1 MLAERQGRR
10 ARAAGTP
17 LCRLTATGRAAL
29 ALGRKAG
36 AILRG
41 GGGRLAENSK
51 DLYLPMRMI
60 QIRRSKHRRLA
71 TRQEVL
77 LWKSC
82 SARPVF
88 LRKLT

>member
-1 MLAERQGRR
+1 MNLPKGLPLGFEEICVDFWDFERG
-10 ARAAGTP
+10 
-17 LCRLTATGRAAL
+17 
-29 ALGRKAG
+29 AG
-36 AILRG
+36 AILPG
-41 GGGRLAENSK
+41 GGARLK
-51 DLYLPMRMI
+51 QQMYLYLPDPD
-60 QIRRSKHRRLA
+60 QEIRRSKHRRLA

>member
-29 ALGRKAG
+29 ALGRKAD

-41 GGGRLAENSK
+41 GGARLK
-51 DLYLPMRMI
+51 QQMYLYLPDPD
-60 QIRRSKHRRLA
+60 QEIRRSKHRRLA

>member
-1 MLAERQGRR
+1 MLAERQGGR

-36 AILRG
+36 AILRDG
-41 GGGRLAENSK
+41 GWRLRERLT
-51 DLYLPMRMI
+51 DYLPDPD
-60 QIRRSKHRRLA
+60 QEIRRSKHRRLA

>member
-1 MLAERQGRR
+1 MLAERQGGR

-41 GGGRLAENSK
+41 GGARLK
-51 DLYLPMRMI
+51 QQMYLYLPDPD
-60 QIRRSKHRRLA
+60 QEIRRSKHRRLA